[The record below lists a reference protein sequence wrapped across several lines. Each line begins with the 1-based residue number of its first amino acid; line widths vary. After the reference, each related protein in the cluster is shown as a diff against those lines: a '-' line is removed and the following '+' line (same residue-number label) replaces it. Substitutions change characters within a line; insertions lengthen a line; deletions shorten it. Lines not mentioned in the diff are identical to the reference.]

1 MLTTTEER
9 TALFTIGEVGE
20 ILGSNMEGG
29 LRFHH
34 ASIYGVSTDSR
45 TVKPYELFIAIK
57 GDKFNGHDFL
67 EAAFANGAMAAV
79 VNRYELSKRKLS
91 DPSYIG
97 VDDTLFALG
106 DLALH
111 YRRRMP
117 AKVVAV
123 TGSNGKTTVKNLI
136 YEILCQKGPALKS
149 QGNFNNLVGLPTSIF
164 KLKREHKTAVFELGM
179 SARGEIARLGEISSP
194 DIAVITNVGLVHL
207 EFLKDI
213 EEVAEAKLEILE
225 HIRPNGIL
233 IVNGDD
239 AVLDSKL
246 GNITRNMICFGL
258 DEKNDITPKDLHF
271 DELQLAHF
279 KLAGQNVD
287 LKFPGIH
294 NVYNALAAFA
304 VSKAVDVSAPQAVE
318 AINAFQPSG
327 LRSEIFHKAGMTLI
341 IDCYNANPTSTMMA
355 LDTLSKMTC
364 RGARIAVLADMLE
377 LGDKSQ
383 QYHEEI
389 GGYAR
394 KIGIDNIFGYGP
406 LSQFIVSRFGD
417 GAFHFENKQDLI
429 ESLKDFISPDDIML
443 FKGSRRM
450 ALEEV
455 VEAIKK
461 IL

>member
-9 TALFTIGEVGE
+9 MALFTIGEVGE
-20 ILGSNMEGG
+20 ILGSKMEGG
-29 LRFHH
+29 LGFHR

-45 TVKPYELFIAIK
+45 TVKPSELFIAIK
-57 GDKFNGHDFL
+57 GDTFNGHDFL
-67 EAAFANGAMAAV
+67 ETAFANGAIAAV
-79 VNRYELSKRKLS
+79 VNRYEISRRKLS
-91 DPSYIG
+91 DSRYIG

-106 DLALH
+106 ELALH
-111 YRRRMP
+111 YRKRMP

-164 KLKREHKTAVFELGM
+164 RLRREHKSAVFELGM
-179 SARGEIARLGEISSP
+179 SARGEIARLSEISSP

-207 EFLKDI
+207 EFLNNI
-213 EEVAEAKLEILE
+213 EEVAEAKLELLE
-225 HIRPNGIL
+225 HIKPNGIL

-239 AVLDSKL
+239 VTLNSKL
-246 GNITRNMICFGL
+246 GKITRKMIRFGL
-258 DEKNDITPKDLHF
+258 HEDNDISPKELRF

-279 KLAGQNVD
+279 KLGGQNVD

-304 VSKAVDVSAPQAVE
+304 VSKAVGVSAPRAIE
-318 AINAFQPSG
+318 AINAFQPGG
-327 LRSEIFHKAGMTLI
+327 LRSEIFRKEGMTLI
-341 IDCYNANPTSTMMA
+341 IDCYNANPTSTVMA

-383 QYHEEI
+383 RYHEEI
-389 GGYAR
+389 GDYAR
-394 KIGIDNIFGYGP
+394 NIGIDNIFAYGP
-406 LSQFIVSRFGD
+406 MSRYIVSRFGD
-417 GAFHFENKQDLI
+417 GGFHFENKQELI
-429 ESLKDFISPDDIML
+429 ESLKDFISNGDLVL
-443 FKGSRRM
+443 FKGSRGM

-455 VEAIKK
+455 VDAIKK